1 MTESEWLTGCDYRGM
16 YRHIPWQVST
26 RKARLC
32 MAACCRLHE
41 VAFTDYRVMQAVE
54 TAERCADDPGAEN
67 QLIEVQHE
75 FDRWVTSKERPV
87 GARGT
92 ISRSLHDIWELLD
105 EWHVRPHYVEA
116 GQAIGHAAFL
126 CLRDLPCKIFTGGAG
141 DAVEYCSRAI
151 DLAEVLSRGGE
162 IQPDDCELNGP
173 ELETQTKHHIANL
186 LRDLFGNPFRSV
198 EIHPCWKT
206 PLLEVMAGTAY
217 RDRDFASLPILA
229 DALEDAGCTDS
240 EVLHHL
246 RGPGPHVRGCWVLD
260 LILGKK

>member
-1 MTESEWLTGCDYRGM
+1 MTESEWLVGCDYRGM
-16 YRHIPWQVST
+16 YRHIHGHVNT

-32 MAACCRLHE
+32 MAACCWLHE
-41 VAFTDYRVMQAVE
+41 VAFTDYRVIQAVE
-54 TAERCADDPGAEN
+54 TAERCADDPDAED
-67 QLIEVQHE
+67 QLIEVQRE
-75 FDRWVTSKERPV
+75 FVHWLRAEEKPV

-92 ISRSLHDIWELLD
+92 ISRSLHDIWELLY
-105 EWHVRPHYVEA
+105 EWNGSPHYVEA
-116 GQAIGHAAFL
+116 GQAIAHAAYIL
-126 CLRDLPCKIFTGGAG
+126 TGGAG
-141 DAVEYCSRAI
+141 DAVEYCARAI
-151 DLAEVLSRGGE
+151 DLAEVLSGGGE

-198 EIHPCWKT
+198 EIHPSWET
-206 PLLEVMAGTAY
+206 PLVEVMAGTAY
-217 RDRDFASLPILA
+217 RERDWVCLPVLA
-229 DALEDAGCTDS
+229 DVLEDAGCSDS